1 LALLDRPVRQ
11 PITTRVTVLAVML
24 LAGAASPTFAQ
35 RALSTVRPPD
45 AIDRAQGMATRPMP
59 TLPDAPTPA
68 ERWVPERRVFSPELR
83 REIVVPGHYER
94 VLSDTQSRV
103 PPLHG
108 VIPEEGRTVVIPGG
122 DRPPAEIRGGP

>member
-1 LALLDRPVRQ
+1 LPATIGLGVLLIVGA
-11 PITTRVTVLAVML
+11 PI
-24 LAGAASPTFAQ
+24 AAPAQ
-35 RALSTVRPPD
+35 RPLPTVRPPD
-45 AIDRAQGMATRPMP
+45 AIDRAHGMATRPLP
-59 TLPDAPTPA
+59 KLPDAPPPA

-108 VIPEEGRTVVIPGG
+108 TIPEEGRTIVIPGG
-122 DRPPAEIRGGP
+122 DRPPAETRNSP